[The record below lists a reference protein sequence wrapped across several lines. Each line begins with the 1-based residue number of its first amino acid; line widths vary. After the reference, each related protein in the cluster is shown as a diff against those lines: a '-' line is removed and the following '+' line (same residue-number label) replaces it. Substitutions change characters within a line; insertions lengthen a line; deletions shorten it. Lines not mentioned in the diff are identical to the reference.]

1 VSAVQAA
8 VLIAG
13 VWFIAGLIV
22 GLVLG
27 MTESLGGRREVSGVL
42 RRRRINMN

>member
-1 VSAVQAA
+1 MSAVQAA

-13 VWFIAGLIV
+13 VWFLAGLIV
-22 GLVLG
+22 GVLLG
-27 MTESLGGRREVSGVL
+27 ASESLGGRREVSGVL